1 MNPAACM
8 ADLARVKN
16 KNTKMKRLIKWHK
29 DVTKD
34 VADHF
39 GLSMYQVVWISFV
52 KGVVIGYL
60 VAAYLG

>member
-1 MNPAACM
+1 M
-8 ADLARVKN
+8 DYK
-16 KNTKMKRLIKWHK
+16 KETKMKRLIKWHK

-60 VAAYLG
+60 VATYLG